1 MDWGSVLGGS
11 GASKQ
16 PFPDVALIFFKS
28 SLPEDAKMVCLEIYA
43 DKTQLSSFG
52 TEKGYPVMAR
62 IVNLPTKIRH
72 GEGIGGGRV
81 VGWLPIV
88 SIFSGKG
95 KTDDLHRKRLTTV
108 QRTRVGPHGSILNE
122 LFGTQPSTSC

>member
-1 MDWGSVLGGS
+1 MDWESVLGGS

-16 PFPDVALIFFKS
+16 PFPDIVLISFKS
-28 SLPEDAKMVCLEIYA
+28 SLPKDAKMVCLEIYA

-62 IVNLPTKIRH
+62 ILPTKIRH
-72 GEGIGGGRV
+72 GEGIGGGQV
-81 VGWLPIV
+81 VRWLPIV

-95 KTDDLHRKRLTTV
+95 KTDDLHQKRLMTV
-108 QRTRVGPHGSILNE
+108 QRTRVSPHGSILNE
-122 LFGTQPSTSC
+122 LFGTQPSISC